1 MNFCPLNKH
10 LPQMYF
16 MRAFRKADVLSP
28 PPPPLPRHHP
38 LSHSPDNL
46 QVRRAVLSGP
56 RQLVHH
62 SSIHAKATRTHVG
75 SSVAYLL
82 RLSSSFYSFSPSSFL
97 FFIKRQ
103 LIQRNQES
111 LISTRITLT
120 ATSKTPLPS
129 TITRTP
135 IKRLLA

>member
-1 MNFCPLNKH
+1 MNSCPLNKH

-46 QVRRAVLSGP
+46 QVRAVLSGP